1 MNSLALAIEQ
11 KSGFALRLR
20 MSHALKRIEE
30 RLCWREDS
38 IGLIVA
44 EPARWETLLFRVN
57 IRRQVT
63 T

>member
-20 MSHALKRIEE
+20 MSHALKRLEE
-30 RLCWREDS
+30 RLCFREDS

-44 EPARWETLLFRVN
+44 GIAGLKFLGK
-57 IRRQVT
+57 
-63 T
+63 